1 MRGSKVF
8 IIYNVLFENDTRED
22 NLLGIFSV
30 PVKMRNWQNRFLPPE
45 QQGQEVSCDM
55 LVDSGAAE
63 LALPA
68 EIMDSLKLEELGD
81 MRVVTADGTQREC
94 RVLGMVELEVQGR
107 VCQVRAI
114 ELPRGTQPLLG
125 AVPLEEM
132 DWHIRSV
139 RTKTGPQSAFPP
151 TSRCC
156 TCDERPFGPA
166 HHARPDCLRR
176 RRHPVGQRSL
186 L

>member
-1 MRGSKVF
+1 M
-8 IIYNVLFENDTRED
+8 
-22 NLLGIFSV
+22 GIFRV
-30 PVKMRNWQNRFLPPE
+30 PAKVRNWQNRFLPAE
-45 QQGQEVSCDM
+45 KQGREVSCDM

-68 EIMDSLKLEELGD
+68 ELMDPLKLEELGA
-81 MRVVTADGTQREC
+81 MRVITADGGQREC

-132 DWHIRSV
+132 DWHIDPLGQKLVPNPLS
-139 RTKTGPQSAFPP
+139 
-151 TSRCC
+151 
-156 TCDERPFGPA
+156 
-166 HHARPDCLRR
+166 PDQ
-176 RRHPVGQRSL
+176 PL
-186 L
+186 LHL